1 MHAREVIDIIAQRR
15 PRIEQNWNRRDGY
28 QYREQRGDLSV
39 AEMPGARSR
48 LGFVGEECGLCAS
61 GHGLTGSLFP
71 AESTEMSD
79 INHSGLHAAEPLP
92 DDKSNECPSVSPLAV
107 LSKPTYHVVWL

>member
-1 MHAREVIDIIAQRR
+1 MHAREVIDIIAQRG
-15 PRIEQNWNRRDGY
+15 PRIEQNWNRCYGH

-48 LGFVGEECGLCAS
+48 LGFVGEECRLCAS

-92 DDKSNECPSVSPLAV
+92 DNKSNECRA
-107 LSKPTYHVVWL
+107 